1 MLLDQFSWRDKVNLA
16 VGYCLLKTGRLQYDM
31 FTEQELNDLIAPH
44 FPFTE
49 QLDIPIGEGHLT
61 CLEGELTMPVATNRL
76 TLQMLCAIDIKV
88 MGNTIYK
95 AHIAA
100 GVSAL
105 PNYFSASQTLHI
117 TDTQVD
123 FIHLLNGRYS
133 LVKDTR
139 FLIERLLPRPVSG
152 LSSLLSQ
159 PLRSALNV
167 VSAGSTDQALDY
179 LSLYLHG
186 GTERILEYHKPR
198 IVNELLT
205 KLDERA
211 FEYPMRDDHWREFL
225 FARWGQRVCVEDNEL
240 RFYFT
245 PE

>member
-16 VGYCLLKTGRLQYDM
+16 VGYCLLKTGRLQYDL
-31 FTEQELNDLIAPH
+31 FTEQELNDLITPY
-44 FPFTE
+44 FPLTE
-49 QLDIPIGEGHLT
+49 TLDIPIGEGHLT
-61 CLEGELTMPVATNRL
+61 CLEGELTMPLATNRL
-76 TLQMLCAIDIKV
+76 TLQLLCAIEVKV

-95 AHIAA
+95 AQVAA

-105 PNYFSASQTLHI
+105 PNYFPATQTLHI

-133 LVKDTR
+133 LVKNTQ
-139 FLIERLLPRPVSG
+139 FLIERLLPVSG
-152 LSSLLSQ
+152 IGSLLSQ

-167 VSAGSTDQALDY
+167 VSAGSSDQALDY

-186 GTERILEYHKPR
+186 STERILDYHKPR
-198 IVNELLT
+198 IVKELLT

-211 FEYPMRDDHWREFL
+211 LEYSMRNDHWREFL
-225 FARWGQRVCVEDNEL
+225 FARWGQRVCVENNEL